1 MGRRRVGVDDNQ
13 EIDVKMLVLGKGR
26 PKGSVKKP
34 KQPKQTKA
42 KVKAAAK
49 KSKEPK
55 NNKTASNWLSL
66 VQLLYL
72 MNKDFVSS

>member
-1 MGRRRVGVDDNQ
+1 MAPSKSSQANG
-13 EIDVKMLVLGKGR
+13 EKKGKGR

-34 KQPKQTKA
+34 KAPKQTKA

-55 NNKTASNWLSL
+55 NNKTASN
-66 VQLLYL
+66 
-72 MNKDFVSS
+72 